1 MGVEIIAEEWKSS
14 GFRHSTGLTE
24 QICVVSAKQTA
35 LPLGFVPGIGTWPW
49 DLWPH
54 PYVPKLT
61 KQTTDF
67 GQFWSINT
75 VIQFRYLILN
85 HIHMERWESHLDKS
99 LCRDA
104 GWGCSLRFWS
114 DTNSASSTSRCN
126 KVRWLSETTCYS
138 CFLKG
143 RAWLSKQGGY
153 PKVIS
158 VYIYI
163 CYTLYIYTYIY
174 TYMIINVYWK

>member
-1 MGVEIIAEEWKSS
+1 MSHGCMGVEIIAEEWKSS

-61 KQTTDF
+61 SRPQILVSF
-67 GQFWSINT
+67 GVLIQS
-75 VIQFRYLILN
+75 VIQFRYLILD

-104 GWGCSLRFWS
+104 GWGCSLRF
-114 DTNSASSTSRCN
+114 
-126 KVRWLSETTCYS
+126 
-138 CFLKG
+138 
-143 RAWLSKQGGY
+143 
-153 PKVIS
+153 
-158 VYIYI
+158 
-163 CYTLYIYTYIY
+163 
-174 TYMIINVYWK
+174 